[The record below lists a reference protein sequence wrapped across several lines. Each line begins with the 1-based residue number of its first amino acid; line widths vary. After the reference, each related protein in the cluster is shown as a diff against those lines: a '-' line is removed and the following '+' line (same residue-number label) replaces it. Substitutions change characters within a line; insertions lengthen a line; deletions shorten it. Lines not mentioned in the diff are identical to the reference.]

1 MEELGSTIVSD
12 DANFKSWIGVK
23 KSRASLALADL
34 EIRSTSRTSARNTAD
49 VYLILSWMHEDVSL
63 HKVEADQLA
72 DLKADLNHHGNA
84 YHIKKSMTE
93 KWCRLAK
100 TMSCTEG
107 WDRVARQLYT
117 EHFHA
122 RSGLSDKA
130 KDVESFGLTPMAAGQ
145 ACRGGRGG
153 SASLGVE
160 AGPMFTQYWRY
171 LF

>member
-12 DANFKSWIGVK
+12 DASFKSWIGVK

-84 YHIKKSMTE
+84 YHIQKSVTE
-93 KWCRLAK
+93 KLCRLSKNMHGGLGSRGEAAVHGALP
-100 TMSCTEG
+100 CTI
-107 WDRVARQLYT
+107 W
-117 EHFHA
+117 
-122 RSGLSDKA
+122 LSDKA